1 MWRFICK
8 YVKILLKCVTNQAWH
23 KSFLRSRFKVLSRAF
38 YSSPKWEIFSAAR
51 TECVYFYWKLSSK
64 KWILIFF
71 HCLSVSCIRSH
82 YWTPLCILDWSQI
95 ESKLPYNPYLYN
107 TRGSSWTL
115 YCPRATDINFLQTKQ
130 SKETVNLWESIKW
143 SSKRNVWI
151 FYQNFL
157 TNCFRKC
164 IEIHLLENL

>member
-1 MWRFICK
+1 MLETKRDISPSSGL
-8 YVKILLKCVTNQAWH
+8 VLR
-23 KSFLRSRFKVLSRAF
+23 SFLGHFTQVPSGKFLALRALNVC
-38 YSSPKWEIFSAAR
+38 IFTGNCLLR
-51 TECVYFYWKLSSK
+51 NEYWFS
-64 KWILIFF
+64 FN
-71 HCLSVSCIRSH
+71 CLSVSCIRSH
-82 YWTPLCILDWSQI
+82 YWTPLCILEWSQI
-95 ESKLPYNPYLYN
+95 ESKLSYSPYLYN

-164 IEIHLLENL
+164 IEIHMLENL